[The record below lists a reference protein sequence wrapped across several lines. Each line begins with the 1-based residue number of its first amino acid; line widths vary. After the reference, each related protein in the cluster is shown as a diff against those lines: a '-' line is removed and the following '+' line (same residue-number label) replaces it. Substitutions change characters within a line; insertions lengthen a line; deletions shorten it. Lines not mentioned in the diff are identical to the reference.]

1 MVATVPLCFSTLI
14 RGQAKYLSQYFQVK
28 LVTSLSEENKNIAK
42 YEGLDIC
49 SIDMT
54 RRITPFKDFVALWKL
69 IGFFRKEKPDLVYTF
84 TPKAGLL
91 GMLAAFILRVPRRV
105 HNVVGMPL
113 MEAVGYR
120 ALLLKYSE
128 KLTYGLATHLF
139 CNSFGLKKFI
149 SANLTKHDIQ
159 VVANGSINGVDT
171 GYFQDDYS
179 DAKKS
184 AIRQKYSIS
193 SDEFVF
199 SYIGRLV
206 KDKGI
211 NELILAFNNLLSTYH
226 NVKLLLVG
234 DAKLE
239 HDLLSQQTLNTI
251 ATNPNIISVG
261 FQSNIKD
268 FLSISDSVVLPSYRE
283 GLPNALIEAGSFGL
297 LLIATNIE
305 GCNEIIQHNHTG
317 LLIKAKDVE
326 DLQSAMEIYI
336 NNRVLRDKVQ
346 SNIRQYIVNTYDQT
360 MFWRS
365 LKEVFEKLLD

>member
-14 RGQAKYLSQYFQVK
+14 RGQPKYLSQYFQVK
-28 LVTSLSEENKNIAK
+28 LVTSPSEENKNIAK
-42 YEGLDIC
+42 YEGIDIC

-91 GMLAAFILRVPRRV
+91 GMLAAFMLRVPRRV

-113 MEAVGYR
+113 MEAVSYR

-149 SANLTKHDIQ
+149 SANLTKRDIQ
-159 VVANGSINGVDT
+159 VIANGSINGVDT
-171 GYFQDDYS
+171 AYFQDDYS
-179 DAKKS
+179 DVKKS

-193 SDEFVF
+193 VDDFVF

-211 NELILAFNNLLSTYH
+211 NELILAFSNLLPTHH
-226 NVKLLLVG
+226 NIKLLLVG

-239 HDLLSQQTLNTI
+239 HDLLSRQTLNTI
-251 ATNPNIISVG
+251 ATNRNIISIG
-261 FQSNIKD
+261 FQSNIKNL
-268 FLSISDSVVLPSYRE
+268 LSITDFVVLPSYRE

-297 LLIATNIE
+297 ALIATDIE

-317 LLIKAKDVE
+317 LLVKTKDVS
-326 DLQSAMEIYI
+326 DLQNAMEIYI
-336 NNRVLRDKVQ
+336 KNKILRDKVQ